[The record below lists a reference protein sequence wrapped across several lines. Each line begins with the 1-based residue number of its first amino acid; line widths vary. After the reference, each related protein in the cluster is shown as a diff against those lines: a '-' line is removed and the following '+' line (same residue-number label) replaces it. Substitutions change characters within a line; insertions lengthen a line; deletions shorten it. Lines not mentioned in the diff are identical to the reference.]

1 MKAKKLV
8 RNLEIKL
15 LALYTVDWVNKR
27 GYHAGFHLVLL
38 TFLNVYVYYYNMSTL
53 DTWQDL
59 VGQAEVLK

>member
-27 GYHAGFHLVLL
+27 GDHAGFHLVLL

-53 DTWQDL
+53 DT
-59 VGQAEVLK
+59 